1 VLNHVNKLPQ
11 VEMLKGFAEKKPEIK
26 ESLSEASETIQ
37 DIIKSLLEFSWGLYH
52 QNPEYLECYDGYWD
66 GEKKRLEEDI
76 QVAFKKKAK
85 TTEEQKT
92 KLQLVDKLESIGKKR
107 KRIADFD
114 AEDELNLETDPNKEE
129 EEEEQKSDRKIQHWW
144 KQMELLREAQEP
156 FIDQIIDRWNRKT
169 QLSSNI
175 YQTKFKAINQNIL
188 TQVENAML
196 QREKLIQK
204 TRLWRRGADDLPFGK
219 KRKISQDD
227 EGVDVN
233 DDDDGKNNNNNKK
246 KSETKSKAA
255 SLFSKVTVESIV
267 AKERKRKDKS
277 ELEAPKDELL
287 DEEIFDDSDFYQ
299 ELLKEL
305 IEMEV
310 SDDPHQGLALTRAWL
325 KSKQRPKQHKDVDR
339 RASKGRKIRYVV
351 HEKLVNFMTP
361 SEEPYP
367 HFVDDLFANLFTN

>member
-1 VLNHVNKLPQ
+1 
-11 VEMLKGFAEKKPEIK
+11 MLKGFAEKKTEIK
-26 ESLSEASETIQ
+26 QGLSEASETIQ

-52 QNPEYLECYDGYWD
+52 QNPEYLECYDGFWD

-107 KRIADFD
+107 KRIAEFD
-114 AEDELNLETDPNKEE
+114 AEEELKQQEE
-129 EEEEQKSDRKIQHWW
+129 EEEEEEEEEGEEKSDRKIRHWW
-144 KQMELLREAQEP
+144 EQMELLREAQEP
-156 FIDQIIDRWNRKT
+156 FIDQIVDRWNRKT
-169 QLSSNI
+169 QLSTNI

-219 KRKISQDD
+219 KRKISQDQ
-227 EGVDVN
+227 EGVEV
-233 DDDDGKNNNNNKK
+233 DDDNSINNNNNNK
-246 KSETKSKAA
+246 TSKTAP
-255 SLFSKVTVESIV
+255 LFSKVTVESIV

-277 ELEAPKDELL
+277 ELETPKNELL